1 MNILERL
8 SVPATKIDAI
18 IDTDAFNE
26 IDDQFAISYLLRS
39 DDKINTVALYAAPF
53 SFPHIDTKRGMEE
66 SFREINTLLAIM
78 GMTRPVFRGAT
89 EYLPDEKTPV
99 ISEAAR
105 DLSTRAMKY
114 TAENPLYV
122 IAIGAITNVASALL
136 LNPEIADRI
145 VIVWLGG
152 HAWHYGITDEY
163 NMRQDIAAARVVMSS
178 AAPFVQLPCM
188 GVVSAFYISGD
199 ELRTRL
205 IGKNALCDHLANYVI
220 EVMQNVDHKDWT
232 RVLWDVTAVAWL
244 LNDGERFMLSRIEN
258 VLLPDYTNRYESNPI
273 AKPMQ
278 YVYHI
283 HRDALMND
291 MINKLT
297 Q

>member
-26 IDDQFAISYLLRS
+26 VDDQFAISYLLRS
-39 DDKINTVALYAAPF
+39 ADRINTVALYAAPF

-105 DLSTRAMKY
+105 DLASRAMKY

-136 LNPEIADRI
+136 LNPEIAERT

-152 HAWHYGITDEY
+152 HAHHFGKTDEY

-205 IGKNALCDHLANYVI
+205 LGKNALCDHLANYVI
-220 EVMQNVDHKDWT
+220 EVMQNVDHKNWT

-283 HRDALMND
+283 NRDALMND